1 MSLFKVFIYSW
12 FNFGRLCMS
21 RISFI
26 SFRFSSL
33 LKYRFLKY
41 VDIILWF
48 LFMSVFS
55 PFSSN
60 FINLYHLFFLLN
72 LTKSLLILLFFLKE
86 STLGLINSLHFSC
99 FYFIDFNPKFVYFFL
114 STYLLFWVLVLL
126 VFLDPLSLL

>member
-12 FNFGRLCMS
+12 FNFGSSYMS

-33 LKYRFLKY
+33 LKYGFLKY

-48 LFMSVFS
+48 LFMFVFS

-60 FINLYHLFFLLN
+60 FINLYHFFFYSIWL
-72 LTKSLLILLFFLKE
+72 KVCYYCCFFLKE

-99 FYFIDFNPKFVYFFL
+99 FYFIDFNPKFAYFFL